1 MRREVAVIQP
11 KTIGASID
19 KSSVRMDQMSKK
31 GSQSNTSVKGILL
44 GIFFDLEKKMELQL
58 QFQKILV
65 HLKMLP
71 VPFTQR

>member
-1 MRREVAVIQP
+1 VRREVAVIQP
-11 KTIGASID
+11 KTIGASTD
-19 KSSVRMDQMSKK
+19 KSSVRMDQMPKGVKAIPVSKE
-31 GSQSNTSVKGILL
+31 SFQ
-44 GIFFDLEKKMELQL
+44 GIFLTMEKKMKLQL